1 MRRWRGGDEG
11 REGEREELEL
21 GAEQGDG
28 RKEGELTME
37 MRSYETQN
45 PTRDPC
51 INESSVS
58 DVTPSFLSHRRV
70 RGVVVGWRSEFG
82 QEVSTSMVLRR
93 TNHEEERRD
102 EEFSK
107 TCLSEEHEGEGCMD
121 GELRRDR
128 ERERKRARRGG
139 KVRRGRMA
147 SELTE
152 EG

>member
-1 MRRWRGGDEG
+1 
-11 REGEREELEL
+11 
-21 GAEQGDG
+21 
-28 RKEGELTME
+28 ME

-107 TCLSEEHEGEGCMD
+107 TCFHWRNMMV
-121 GELRRDR
+121 RDTWMVSFDEIENDK
-128 ERERKRARRGG
+128 ERERRGG
-139 KVRRGRMA
+139 EGRCGEESSLKKVDVQTAMLNA
-147 SELTE
+147 LVSP
-152 EG
+152 